1 MSGSPVDQ
9 LIALRKAVGAL
20 YRVDREIG
28 RGGMA
33 RVYLAEET
41 AGGRLVAIK
50 VLRPELAVWVGRDR
64 FAREIEFLARLS
76 HPNILPILAS
86 SGDDAELLYYTM
98 PFVAGDSLEQ
108 LLEREAPLA
117 LGRALGIA
125 RDVAAALD
133 YAHAQGIVHRDIK
146 PGNLLLEGEKTV
158 VCDFGIARA
167 LDRAALEPLSS
178 SGLIVGTAAY
188 MSPEQSL
195 SSGRITPRS
204 DIYSL
209 GCVVYEMLTGEHPF
223 KGPTAQS
230 VVAQHVGA
238 APRSIR
244 TLRPD
249 VPAEMERAV
258 FGAMAKE
265 PEARPASGA
274 ELMGRLGG
282 VA

>member
-1 MSGSPVDQ
+1 MHGSPVDQ
-9 LIALRKAVGAL
+9 LSALRNAVGAL

-33 RVYLAEET
+33 RVYLAEDL
-41 AGGRLVAIK
+41 ASGRLVALK

-64 FAREIEFLARLS
+64 FSREIEFLTRLS

-108 LLEREAPLA
+108 LLEREGA
-117 LGRALGIA
+117 LTIGRTLEIA

-133 YAHAQGIVHRDIK
+133 YAHAQGVVHRDIK
-146 PGNLLLEGEKTV
+146 PGNLLLEGEKAL

-167 LDRAALEPLSS
+167 IDRAALEPVSS
-178 SGLIVGTAAY
+178 SGLVLGTVAY
-188 MSPEQSL
+188 MSPEQSM
-195 SSGRITPRS
+195 SSARVTSRS

-209 GCVVYEMLTGEHPF
+209 GCVVYEMLTAEHPF
-223 KGPTAQS
+223 RGATAQS

-238 APRSIR
+238 PPRSIR

-249 VPAEMERAV
+249 VPVEMERAV
-258 FGAMAKE
+258 FDAMAKE
-265 PEARPASGA
+265 PEARPGSGA
-274 ELMGRLGG
+274 DFMWRLEAG
-282 VA
+282 V

>member
-1 MSGSPVDQ
+1 MHGSPVDP
-9 LIALRKAVGAL
+9 LTALREAVGL
-20 YRVDREIG
+20 RYRVDREIG

-33 RVYLAEET
+33 RVYLAEES

-64 FAREIEFLARLS
+64 FAREIEFLTSLS
-76 HPNILPILAS
+76 HPNILPILSS
-86 SGDDAELLYYTM
+86 SGEGAGLLYYTM

-108 LLEREAPLA
+108 LLVREGPLA
-117 LGRALGIA
+117 VGRALDIA
-125 RDVAAALD
+125 RDAAAALD
-133 YAHAQGIVHRDIK
+133 YAHAHGVVHRDIK
-146 PGNLLLEGEKTV
+146 PGNLLLEGEKTL

-167 LDRAALEPLSS
+167 IDRAALEPISS
-178 SGLIVGTAAY
+178 SGLIIGTVAY
-188 MSPEQSL
+188 MSPEQSV

-223 KGPTAQS
+223 TGPNAQS
-230 VVAQHVGA
+230 VVAQHLGA
-238 APRSIR
+238 APRPIR

-249 VPAEMERAV
+249 VPVQTERAV
-258 FGAMAKE
+258 FDALAKE
-265 PEARPASGA
+265 PDARPRSGA
-274 ELMGRLGG
+274 ELMRRLGG